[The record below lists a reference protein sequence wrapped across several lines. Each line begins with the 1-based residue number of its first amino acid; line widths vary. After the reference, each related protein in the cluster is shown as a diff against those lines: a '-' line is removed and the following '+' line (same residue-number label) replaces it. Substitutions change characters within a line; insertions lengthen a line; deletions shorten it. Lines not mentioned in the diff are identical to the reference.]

1 MGSNHTIT
9 TPTAEEQF
17 ILSRERPKPKLIQNP
32 GTHIM
37 DIIILITTLATMV
50 TTATID
56 HTLMGIMVIHT
67 PMVDT
72 ITANKYLLKTGH
84 GLNEGLNQLPSI
96 IKQI

>member
-1 MGSNHTIT
+1 MGSNHTNT
-9 TPTAEEQF
+9 TPTAEEHF

-37 DIIILITTLATMV
+37 DILILITILDTMATI
-50 TTATID
+50 ATID
-56 HTLMGIMVIHT
+56 HTLMAIMVIHT

-72 ITANKYLLKTGH
+72 TMANKYLVKTEH

>member
-1 MGSNHTIT
+1 
-9 TPTAEEQF
+9 
-17 ILSRERPKPKLIQNP
+17 LSRERPRPKLIQNP

-37 DIIILITTLATMV
+37 DILILIITLDTMA

-56 HTLMGIMVIHT
+56 HTLMAIMVIHT

-72 ITANKYLLKTGH
+72 IMANKYLVKIGH